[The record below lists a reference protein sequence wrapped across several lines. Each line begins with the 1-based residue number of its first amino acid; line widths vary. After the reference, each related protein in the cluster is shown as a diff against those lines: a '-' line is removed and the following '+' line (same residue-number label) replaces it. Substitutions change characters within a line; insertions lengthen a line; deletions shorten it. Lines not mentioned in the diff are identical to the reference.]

1 MCVPAKKKLNLQAV
15 MYLHTPYY
23 CYNMYA
29 VIYGSKLKSS
39 IFLTQQKKT
48 IVYTSALIHLYFAN
62 ICSKYLLQDKDDMNK
77 KKEEEK
83 S

>member
-39 IFLTQQKKT
+39 IFLTQQQKNHRLY
-48 IVYTSALIHLYFAN
+48 IGLDTSLFR
-62 ICSKYLLQDKDDMNK
+62 
-77 KKEEEK
+77 
-83 S
+83 